1 MPPPGARAAPPRR
14 SWLRRALSWL
24 LALMIWGGIAVGLIV
39 VWHGLHLPDLD
50 GLSSF
55 ERRPGLR
62 FVDRTGQ
69 TIGSAGDMHGGAVS
83 LADLPAHLPQMLL
96 ATEDRRFYSHY
107 GIDPIGLVRA
117 AIVNLRAGRVVQGG
131 STLTQQLAK
140 NVFLTNERSLSRK
153 IQEFLLALWLERRFT
168 KDQILTLYLNRVYLG
183 SATYGVE
190 AAARRYFGKSVRQV
204 NPLEAAVLV
213 GLLKAPSRFAPTVDR
228 ARALRRADEV
238 LDNLVEAGFADA
250 ASAMRARTLPL
261 GTPGGGMEL
270 RSTRYVTDW
279 LAEQVAGYVG
289 YVDRDLVIRTSLDL
303 RIQGIAEAVLAAQL
317 GREGASVAAS
327 QAALVALAPD
337 GALRAMV
344 GGRDYAQSQFN
355 RAASAL
361 RQPGSAFKSFVFLAA
376 AEQGMRPDAR
386 VSDAPIAIGDWRP
399 RNFEGEAGGGE
410 IALAEAFARSVNTAT
425 VRLAQRVGIDA
436 VIAAARRA
444 GIVSPLR
451 RDLATALG
459 ASEVTL
465 LELVGAYA
473 PFANGGRAAE
483 PHAILEIRDTQ
494 GRVLYRRSGSSAP
507 AVIAAG
513 PLAAMNTLLA
523 ATIARGT
530 GRAAQLDRPA
540 GGKTGTSQDHRDAWF
555 VGFTAELVLGVWVG
569 NDDAAPMRRVTGGGL
584 PARIWQGVM
593 LEALRGQPARAI
605 PGSATPMAPA
615 FPDLDQGR

>member
-1 MPPPGARAAPPRR
+1 
-14 SWLRRALSWL
+14 
-24 LALMIWGGIAVGLIV
+24 MIWGGIAVGLVV

-96 ATEDRRFYSHY
+96 ATEDRRFYSHF

-213 GLLKAPSRFAPTVDR
+213 GLLKAPSRFAPTVDQ

-238 LDNLVEAGFADA
+238 LDNLVEAGFADT
-250 ASAMRARTLPL
+250 ASAMRARALPL

-317 GREGASVAAS
+317 GREGGAVAAS

-376 AEQGMRPDAR
+376 AEQGMRPDAL

-593 LEALRGQPARAI
+593 LEALRGQPARPI